1 MRAPGNQSTSL
12 LLAAALL
19 VAGCRDTGLITVGSP
34 ECVGHS
40 GPEMCEQ
47 ALEAIVAEL
56 GDTHAGR
63 QIRIEPVQC
72 AHGNCWTW
80 ASVSEARGGGDQR
93 LSIDWLPNGEVSVG
107 YVVEH

>member
-1 MRAPGNQSTSL
+1 MRLPANQRTSL

-19 VAGCRDTGLITVGSP
+19 VAGCGDTGFITVGSP

-40 GPEMCEQ
+40 EPEMCEQ

-56 GDTHAGR
+56 GDIRADG

-80 ASVSEARGGGDQR
+80 ASVSTARVGGDRR